1 MLRDNKSRAI
11 SPSQRGACRVVGR
24 ARASKGRRGLVK
36 GGARRQIQLDL
47 RGNEGDELVVGPAAA
62 ATCHGGGRRRRR
74 LGGAARGGARA
85 AAACAAAAVGYPRAL
100 RRRPIAIRIRLCEGI
115 KQGRAR

>member
-1 MLRDNKSRAI
+1 MYDGEKSVLRDNKSRAI

-47 RGNEGDELVVGPAAA
+47 RGNEGDELVARHGARLVPVEAPEHGPQVVAAA
-62 ATCHGGGRRRRR
+62 FFLHAAPHPVR
-74 LGGAARGGARA
+74 LRAR
-85 AAACAAAAVGYPRAL
+85 
-100 RRRPIAIRIRLCEGI
+100 
-115 KQGRAR
+115 QGRVGVLGLRGR